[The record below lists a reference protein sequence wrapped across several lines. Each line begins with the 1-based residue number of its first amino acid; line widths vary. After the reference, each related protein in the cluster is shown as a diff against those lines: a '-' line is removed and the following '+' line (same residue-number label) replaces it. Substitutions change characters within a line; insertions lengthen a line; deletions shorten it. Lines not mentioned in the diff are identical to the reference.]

1 MQLKDDAVSR
11 TTEDW
16 CQKTIRLLPD
26 EVAIVND
33 LAPLDG
39 VTETEWYR
47 VAIREKLEREVNRAN
62 VIHRAIDRE
71 HAKASASPRKHAG
84 VAE

>member
-1 MQLKDDAVSR
+1 MHLKEDALSR
-11 TTEDW
+11 STEDW
-16 CQKTIRLLPD
+16 CQKTIRLPSD
-26 EVAIVND
+26 EVAIVTS

-47 VAIREKLEREVNRAN
+47 MAIREKLEREVNRAN

-71 HAKASASPRKHAG
+71 HAAPCRSMPVNAGASP
-84 VAE
+84 